1 MTVSAAEYRA
11 RKTSKIDLAPRTIP
25 GGTLTEIDTLVVQ
38 LRDAGL
44 PVGAG
49 IEKSLAI
56 RNATMGVASSPE
68 DYYPADVLS
77 LTPAKAVEAMRAYAV
92 DLATEAVDVETVR
105 PIETARRHL
114 EGRLQ
119 EAAKRELTANSGETI
134 AAMQEKVE
142 HAWQVVTKAASLG
155 ITPKTTA
162 EQIATEG
169 TDEELAAYRALL
181 EAVPVLTRVAGLR
194 VQLATVGGV
203 GVTSVPALNIMGKVT
218 RPEQVQGWQN
228 IYRGESEVVSIE
240 EDWRAYSVGT
250 APVARLGAG
259 WLDLALAGYSV
270 KINTAEEAKALA
282 DLI

>member
-25 GGTLTEIDTLVVQ
+25 GGTITEIDTLVVQ

-105 PIETARRHL
+105 PIETARRRL

-119 EAAKRELTANSGETI
+119 EAAQRELTANSGETI

-142 HAWQVVTKAASLG
+142 AAWQVVTKAASLG
-155 ITPKTTA
+155 ITPETTA

-181 EAVPVLTRVAGLR
+181 EAVPTLTRMARLR

-270 KINTAEEAKALA
+270 KINTAEEAEALA

>member
-25 GGTLTEIDTLVVQ
+25 GGTITEIDTLVVQ

-77 LTPAKAVEAMRAYAV
+77 LTPAKAFEAMRAYAV

-105 PIETARRHL
+105 PIETARRRL

-119 EAAKRELTANSGETI
+119 EAAQRELTANSGETI

-142 HAWQVVTKAASLG
+142 AAWQVVTKAASLG
-155 ITPKTTA
+155 ITPETTA

-181 EAVPVLTRVAGLR
+181 EAVPTLTRMARLR

-270 KINTAEEAKALA
+270 KINTAEEAEALA

>member
-25 GGTLTEIDTLVVQ
+25 GGTITEIDTLVVQ

-105 PIETARRHL
+105 PIETARRRL
-114 EGRLQ
+114 EWRLQ
-119 EAAKRELTANSGETI
+119 EAAQRELTANSGETI

-142 HAWQVVTKAASLG
+142 AAWQVVTKAASLG
-155 ITPKTTA
+155 ITPETTA

-181 EAVPVLTRVAGLR
+181 EAVPTLTQMARLR

-228 IYRGESEVVSIE
+228 IYRGESEVVNIE

>member
-105 PIETARRHL
+105 PIETARRRL

-119 EAAKRELTANSGETI
+119 EAAQRELTANSGETI

-142 HAWQVVTKAASLG
+142 AAWQVVTKAASLG
-155 ITPKTTA
+155 ITPETTA

-181 EAVPVLTRVAGLR
+181 EAVPTLTRMARLR

>member
-25 GGTLTEIDTLVVQ
+25 GGTITEIDTLVVQ

-105 PIETARRHL
+105 PIETARRRL

-119 EAAKRELTANSGETI
+119 EAAQRELTANSGETI

-142 HAWQVVTKAASLG
+142 AAWQVVTKAASLG
-155 ITPKTTA
+155 ITPETTA

-181 EAVPVLTRVAGLR
+181 EAVPTLTRMARLR

>member
-119 EAAKRELTANSGETI
+119 EAAQRELTANSGETI

-142 HAWQVVTKAASLG
+142 AAWQVVTKAASLG
-155 ITPKTTA
+155 ITPETTA

-181 EAVPVLTRVAGLR
+181 EAVPTLTQMARLR